1 MLQSLNANRTFH
13 TSWILGDT
21 ENLQYGI
28 LLLKQLMNSWQY
40 GPGAVI
46 KCKIIFV
53 SKNLDY
59 CDFVI
64 FIIKSIPRYS
74 DRC

>member
-1 MLQSLNANRTFH
+1 MLQSLNGNCNFH
-13 TSWILGDT
+13 TFWILGNM
-21 ENLQYGI
+21 ENLQYWI
-28 LLLKQLMNSWQY
+28 SLLKQFMISWQC
-40 GPGAVI
+40 GPAAVI

-53 SKNLDY
+53 TKNLDY

-74 DRC
+74 DQY